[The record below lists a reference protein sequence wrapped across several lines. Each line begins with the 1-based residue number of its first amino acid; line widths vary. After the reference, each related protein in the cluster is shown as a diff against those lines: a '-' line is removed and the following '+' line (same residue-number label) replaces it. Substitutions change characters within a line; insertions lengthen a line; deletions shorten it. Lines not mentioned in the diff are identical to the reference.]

1 MEGHATISADVL
13 GSYAADAAREVAGVH
28 GIVEGGL
35 HRHRGVRVEE
45 RDGTIAVE
53 LHVSLESG
61 ANLEEVGRALQE
73 RVGDYLARM
82 ANVTPG
88 AVDVVVAEI
97 GPPPPG

>member
-28 GIVEGGL
+28 GLVEGGL

-45 RDGTIAVE
+45 RDGTIGVE

-61 ANLEEVGRALQE
+61 ANVRRSGVRCRSASATTSPAW
-73 RVGDYLARM
+73 R
-82 ANVTPG
+82 T
-88 AVDVVVAEI
+88 
-97 GPPPPG
+97 